1 MNRHPYREGFTV
13 DVWRERFSRALSTR
27 FGLRLHMT
35 AVLALVLGSGVL
47 TARVLR
53 SLTTSMPLRYAIATL
68 VAYGVFFVVLRVWAR
83 FLVGSLQAEA
93 PTEVLPPMA
102 SVVVQQIG
110 VPDESATKS
119 AGSSSAWIG
128 DTLNVDVSFHGSS
141 GGAHGQGASVNASSG
156 ASSFDAGSASSGDAS
171 GSSSSGGSSGGSL
184 DVDGEGFAAIIVIA
198 LLAIVVMVVLG
209 AAVWCVWEAPVILSE
224 VVFEVVLATALARA
238 ARRAPD
244 RGWSRALLSHTW
256 KPALVVLVV
265 AVVSGAGVQAAC
277 PAANTMR
284 EALRMCVFEQTTT
297 RGVAR

>member
-1 MNRHPYREGFTV
+1 MNPHPYREGFTV

-47 TARVLR
+47 TARILR
-53 SLTTSMPLRYAIATL
+53 SLTTSMAVRYAIATV

-93 PTEVLPPMA
+93 PMEVVPPMA
-102 SVVVQQIG
+102 AVAVQQIG
-110 VPDESATKS
+110 VPDESAAAS
-119 AGSSSAWIG
+119 GGSSSVSSWI
-128 DTLNVDVSFHGSS
+128 DPLNVDVSFHGTGPSS
-141 GGAHGQGASVNASSG
+141 ASVNTSTTVP
-156 ASSFDAGSASSGDAS
+156 SFDAGSASSGDAS
-171 GSSSSGGSSGGSL
+171 SSSSSGGGGGL

-209 AAVWCVWEAPVILSE
+209 AAVWCIWEAPVILSE

-265 AVVSGAGVQAAC
+265 AVVAGAGVQAAC

-284 EALRMCVFEQTTT
+284 EALHMCVFEQTTT